1 LGANNPGSGRKE
13 IQMSQAKLHE
23 ISEGLEPLFDAEL
36 RYTSESEADAVIPAE
51 GREGVYIGSGDG
63 TVSGETIQGTI
74 RWSFYSAD
82 CMYLLVRRGEEVPPG
97 QQLCYDNPGGFIETT
112 DGARIRFD
120 AKGYGLRG
128 FDPAQ
133 PHLWRLTMALQLST
147 EDPRYRWLNTRLG
160 VWEGQF
166 NEQTQSGNYRAY
178 LQGTDR

>member
-1 LGANNPGSGRKE
+1 
-13 IQMSQAKLHE
+13 M
-23 ISEGLEPLFDAEL
+23 
-36 RYTSESEADAVIPAE
+36 
-51 GREGVYIGSGDG
+51 
-63 TVSGETIQGTI
+63 SGETLQGTI

-82 CMYLLVRRGEEVPPG
+82 CVYLLVRRGEEVPAG
-97 QQLCYDNPGGFIETT
+97 QHLCYDNPGGFIETT

-133 PHLWRLTMALQLST
+133 PHLWRLTMALPFST

-166 NEQTQSGNYRAY
+166 NEQTQSANYRAY
-178 LQGTDR
+178 LQGTDLAHMNKVWRR

>member
-1 LGANNPGSGRKE
+1 
-13 IQMSQAKLHE
+13 MSTPSATVKARVRDVSL
-23 ISEGLEPLFDAEL
+23 GLEPLFEAEL
-36 RYTSESEADAVIPAE
+36 RYTSESPADAVIAPE

-63 TVSGETIQGTI
+63 TISGEILQGTI

-82 CMYLLVRRGEEVPPG
+82 CVYLLVRSGEEVPPG
-97 QQLCYDNPGGFIETT
+97 QHLCYENPGGFIETN

-128 FDPAQ
+128 FDSAR
-133 PHLWRLTMALQLST
+133 PHLWRLTMALQFST
-147 EDPRYRWLNTRLG
+147 EDARYAWLNTRLG

-166 NEQTQSGNYRAY
+166 NEQTQSANYRAY